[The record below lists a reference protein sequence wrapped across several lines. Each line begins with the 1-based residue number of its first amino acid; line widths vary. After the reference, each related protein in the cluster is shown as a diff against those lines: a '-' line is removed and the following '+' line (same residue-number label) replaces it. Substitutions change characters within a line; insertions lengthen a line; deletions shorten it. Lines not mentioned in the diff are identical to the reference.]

1 MACTPAADSLQGWP
15 STCQRTCY
23 CLSEDTS
30 VRYLGKK
37 CCFNRET
44 LSRCALCMT
53 ETGIVFSLLM
63 MRKHHLTGFGSISRD
78 LAWTYECLRLSP
90 QMARFQLHPRPCLW
104 GISLCGL
111 WVLEIILWRCHIFLI
126 IWLIHIATLKERER
140 LISLFLYCIYS
151 LMFVFFT
158 YSMSCTHL
166 HVQCLT
172 LGLPRVVQ
180 RK

>member
-90 QMARFQLHPRPCLW
+90 QMAQIPAASQAL
-104 GISLCGL
+104 SLRYFPVWFVSFGNYFVKMSHFPYYL
-111 WVLEIILWRCHIFLI
+111 AYSYSNSQRKGKAYI
-126 IWLIHIATLKERER
+126 
-140 LISLFLYCIYS
+140 LISVLYLFTDVCI
-151 LMFVFFT
+151 L
-158 YSMSCTHL
+158 HL
-166 HVQCLT
+166 
-172 LGLPRVVQ
+172 
-180 RK
+180 